1 LVQLEIF
8 AGIIG
13 IAVLGAVFVPLTF
26 DQDDITG
33 AGGAIQDAL
42 CNIELIFL
50 ANSTLIECDQPDD
63 TFTLIA
69 GTGIIITGN
78 TTTDTIII
86 NSTGG
91 GTVIGTQICPASEF
105 FDAFFG
111 GNSTFRCTPVTT
123 GGADVFMNNTGIGI
137 ELFKEKSS
145 DTFFIKTLVG
155 TGGITIT
162 NSTDEV
168 FINGTSLSEIFT
180 NLGTGSQ
187 VFKNET
193 GIEVFFRTLIN
204 GSGIAIQ
211 QDAEEIS
218 IRNTGV
224 IDIINVG
231 NGSRIFK
238 NVTNNIAN
246 LRTLVNSSGI
256 LITEESETIMF
267 AVSQAQIAN
276 LTQFDNFEWARAN
289 NFDPFSTN
297 SPRLLTD
304 AFTNYKVDILSY
316 STNPVS
322 QESAAWTSALPN
334 PFPSNS
340 TSQFDLYWYREDSSP
355 PASGSGVCWEMGVQG
370 VAEDATLDVSPPL
383 FKTICDTGFTSEAVD
398 DLRIVTFT
406 FTQAEHSLFPKDMII
421 LEVMRESTDVLD
433 NWSRD
438 ANVLGVRIVWDITG
452 GTP

>member
-1 LVQLEIF
+1 MAI
-8 AGIIG
+8 
-13 IAVLGAVFVPLTF
+13 FVPITF
-26 DQDDITG
+26 DPQSLDTG
-33 AGGAIQDAL
+33 GGNVTQAL
-42 CNIELIFL
+42 CSINLGFL
-50 ANSTLIECDQPDD
+50 GNFTLISCDQPDD
-63 TFTLIA
+63 TFDLIA
-69 GTGIIITGN
+69 GTGIILEGN
-78 TTTDTIII
+78 ATTKTILI

-91 GTVIGTQICPASEF
+91 GTVIGTQICPANEF

-111 GNSTFRCTPVTT
+111 GNSTFRCTPETT
-123 GGADVFMNNTGIGI
+123 GGGGAAVFMNNTGIGV

-224 IDIINVG
+224 IDIVNVG
-231 NGSRIFK
+231 NGSRVFK

-256 LITEESETIMF
+256 LITEESEEIMF
-267 AVSQAQIAN
+267 AISQAQIAN
-276 LTQFDNFEWARAN
+276 LTQFDNFEWARASD
-289 NFDPFSTN
+289 FLAFSTN
-297 SPRLLTD
+297 SPRSIVDT
-304 AFTNYKVDILSY
+304 FTNYKTEVLGY
-316 STNPVS
+316 TFNPVS
-322 QESAAWTSALPN
+322 QESATWTSALPN
-334 PFPSNS
+334 PFPANS
-340 TSQFDLYWYREDSSP
+340 TSQMDLYWYREDSVP

-370 VAEDATLDVSPPL
+370 VAEDTTLDVALPT
-383 FKTICDTGFTSEAVD
+383 FKMICDTGFTSEAID
-398 DLRIVTFT
+398 DLRIITFT
-406 FTQAEHSLFPKDMII
+406 FTQAEHQLFPKDMI
-421 LEVMRESTDVLD
+421 LLTVMRDAGDVVD
-433 NWSRD
+433 DWSRD
-438 ANVLGVRIVWDITG
+438 ANFLGVRIVWDTAG
-452 GTP
+452 S